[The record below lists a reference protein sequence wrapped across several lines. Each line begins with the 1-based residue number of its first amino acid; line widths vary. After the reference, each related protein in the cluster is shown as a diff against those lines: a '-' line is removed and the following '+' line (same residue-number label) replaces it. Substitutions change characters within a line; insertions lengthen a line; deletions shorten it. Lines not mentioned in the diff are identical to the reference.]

1 MSQRA
6 RRVMVWEENFCREG
20 RGGDVS
26 VLGFEVGV
34 AGQHRGRKGMAVGET
49 TKAQRRGIL
58 EE

>member
-1 MSQRA
+1 
-6 RRVMVWEENFCREG
+6 MVWEENFCREAQ
-20 RGGDVS
+20 GGDVS

-34 AGQHRGRKGMAVGET
+34 AGQHRGRKGMAVGGT